1 MFGYHD
7 SNRCN
12 FDLWSP
18 VTTDSYDENAD
29 SVQKGYGVW
38 EDTPYHTAIEN
49 RAFSTYAYHTQ
60 EVEDVIEM
68 ISNGA
73 TAIQCDTDM
82 SDSDMRY
89 IENEVQRRYG
99 IGINLS

>member
-1 MFGYHD
+1 MRFSKMFGYHD
-7 SNRCN
+7 TSDCP
-12 FDLWSP
+12 FDLWAP
-18 VTTDSYDENAD
+18 NPTAWGDN
-29 SVQKGYGVW
+29 
-38 EDTPYHTAIEN
+38 AIEN
-49 RAFSTYAYHTQ
+49 RAFSAYAYHTQ

-68 ISNGA
+68 IGNGA